1 MEQIQQQINFF
12 HMMFVICL
20 ILALICLGLSVFFFF
35 RFKILNIFN
44 IKTGRSVKK
53 SVEKV
58 NEMNAKTGQLRQM
71 MPNAH
76 GKKSQKLTKPQPSLD
91 LNTMNPNAVSNLS
104 SVAGFAAATDDSG
117 SDSTAKLDYV
127 QPETMVLNQGKPEE
141 SVDGF
146 HYSIEIAQDEVDQQ
160 YGKFV
165 LKTSVMLIH
174 TKEVIER

>member
-12 HMMFVICL
+12 HIMFVICL
-20 ILALICLGLSVFFFF
+20 ILALVCLGLSVFFFF
-35 RFKILNIFN
+35 KFKILNIFN

-71 MPNAH
+71 PSNTH
-76 GKKSQKLTKPQPSLD
+76 RRKSQKLTKPQPGLD
-91 LNTMNPNAVSNLS
+91 LNTMDPNAVSDLTNVS
-104 SVAGFAAATDDSG
+104 GFAAAADDIG
-117 SDSTAKLDYV
+117 SDSTAKLDQV
-127 QPETMVLNQGKPEE
+127 RPETMVLNQGKPEDTKE
-141 SVDGF
+141 EF
-146 HYSIEIAQDEVDQQ
+146 RYSIEIAQDEIDQQ

-165 LKTSVMLIH
+165 LKTSIMLIH